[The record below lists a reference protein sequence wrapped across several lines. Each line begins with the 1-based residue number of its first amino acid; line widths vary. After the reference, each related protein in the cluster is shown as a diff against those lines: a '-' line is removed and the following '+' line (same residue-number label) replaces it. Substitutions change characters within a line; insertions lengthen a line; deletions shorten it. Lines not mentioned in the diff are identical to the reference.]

1 MGMRMGSDDQVM
13 MTRQDLDRFK
23 KEIVSAVYAW
33 LVMTKEGEKQLHG
46 IYVAPERVLPTMIT
60 MKIAELEQ
68 QKDAMRTEGGKK
80 SIQRSINKLRLYAAT
95 HNPNPRALIDL
106 ATSPEEG
113 RIQEV
118 IPPVAMDFEE

>member
-1 MGMRMGSDDQVM
+1 MGGGDDQVM
-13 MTRQDLDRFK
+13 MTKQDLDRFK
-23 KEIVSAVYAW
+23 KEIVSAIYAW

-60 MKIAELEQ
+60 MMIAHLEK
-68 QKDAMRTEGGKK
+68 QKAAMRTEKGKE
-80 SIQRSINKLRLYAAT
+80 SIQRSIDTQRLYAAT

-113 RIQEV
+113 RTQEV
-118 IPPVAMDFEE
+118 IPPVSMDFEE

>member
-1 MGMRMGSDDQVM
+1 MGGSDDQVM
-13 MTRQDLDRFK
+13 MTKQDLERFK
-23 KEIVSAVYAW
+23 KEIVSAIYAW

-46 IYVAPERVLPTMIT
+46 IYVAPDRVLPTRIT
-60 MKIAELEQ
+60 MMIAQLEK
-68 QKDAMRTEGGKK
+68 QKASFRTEKGKEG
-80 SIQRSINKLRLYAAT
+80 IQRSIDKLRLYAST

-113 RIQEV
+113 RTQEV